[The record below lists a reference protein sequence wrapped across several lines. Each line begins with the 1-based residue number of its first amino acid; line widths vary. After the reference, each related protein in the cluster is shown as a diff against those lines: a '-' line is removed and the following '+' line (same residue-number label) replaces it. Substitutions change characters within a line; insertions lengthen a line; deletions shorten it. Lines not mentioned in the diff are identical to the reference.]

1 MHTVEEELSEEKT
14 YTISTVKRPSST
26 QTLVTFW
33 VNNQYDVTFEI
44 DTGAC
49 CNLLEYMKATEGSD
63 IKQSNYAQQH

>member
-14 YTISTVKRPSST
+14 YTISTVKRPST